1 MQLAATAAILDQ
13 EEEVSPCHCLRVVF
27 IATVR
32 KLTALLF
39 LLSQQTPGVEAADA
53 GGGLLLV
60 KEELLRGA
68 TRAGATK
75 RKYAHTDVCSTFF
88 MSTCTILTL
97 GNFDIIFLP
106 TLTRQRWKE
115 KYLLLVEKLPRLVT
129 TVARAGWKDAGGKST
144 SFLMFFI
151 YTMNSNSW

>member
-13 EEEVSPCHCLRVVF
+13 EEEVSPRHCLRVVF

-39 LLSQQTPGVEAADA
+39 LLTQQTPGVEAADA
-53 GGGLLLV
+53 GGGLL
-60 KEELLRGA
+60 A

-75 RKYAHTDVCSTFF
+75 RKYAHTDICSTFF
-88 MSTCTILTL
+88 YVYVYNSNSRQFCNL
-97 GNFDIIFLP
+97 FFLP
-106 TLTRQRWKE
+106 TLARQRWKE
-115 KYLLLVEKLPRLVT
+115 KYLILVQKLPQLVT

-144 SFLMFFI
+144 SFSMFF
-151 YTMNSNSW
+151 YLHNEF

>member
-1 MQLAATAAILDQ
+1 VVVGDLMQLAATASILDQ
-13 EEEVSPCHCLRVVF
+13 EEEISPRHCLRVVF

-53 GGGLLLV
+53 GGGLL
-60 KEELLRGA
+60 A

-75 RKYAHTDVCSTFF
+75 RKYAHTNVFSMFL

-97 GNFDIIFLP
+97 GNFAITFLP
-106 TLTRQRWKE
+106 TLAQQRWKE

-129 TVARAGWKDAGGKST
+129 TVARAGRKDAGGKST